1 MSAPQKT
8 PPASP
13 QKGERREVFS
23 SRTVFILAAIGS
35 AVGLGNIWRFP
46 YVAYDNGGGAF
57 LIPYAIALLTAG
69 IPLLFLDF
77 AIGHR
82 YRGSAPLAFRRFK
95 KQTETIGWI
104 QVGIAFFITI
114 YYAAIIG
121 WAALYAFKSLNKAWG
136 SDPDTYFFSDFL
148 NFDSEAVV
156 SMDIVPQIA
165 IALFIVWIAAIAV
178 LAIGVDKGIGRV
190 TMVFMPL
197 LVIIFLIVVIQAV
210 LLPGAEIGLDAL
222 FTPNWEALKNPTVW
236 IAAYGQIFF
245 SLSVGFGIMLT
256 YSSYLKPRTNL
267 TNTGLV
273 TGFANSSFE
282 VLAGIGVFAALGFMA
297 ANAGVGVD
305 EVATSGIGL
314 AFVAFPAIIN
324 EMPLGGLFGF
334 LFFSSLTIA
343 GFTSLFSLLEVVVS
357 AVKDKF
363 GLNRKATA
371 IGVGVVMALLSLGL
385 FSTTSGLATLDIMDK
400 FTNNIGIVAVA
411 LIAVVSIDWVLRRID
426 EFSTHLNAISAFKV
440 NTIWRISVVNITTL
454 VLGSTLALELTS
466 LINEPYGGYTD
477 LQNGLFGWGVLAV
490 ILVAAFLLPMVSWP
504 KGTLVDGPPG
514 SDFGVLPEFKRT
526 LHRPRRWASNEP
538 ISPFDANED
547 ASRFPTVAITNPE
560 AKES

>member
-1 MSAPQKT
+1 MGTFNSPLCMTGDTDMST
-8 PPASP
+8 PHKAASDHSH
-13 QKGERREVFS
+13 KGQRREVFS
-23 SRTVFILAAIGS
+23 SRSVFILAAIGS

-57 LIPYAIALLTAG
+57 LVPYLIALLTAG

-77 AIGHR
+77 ALGHR

-95 KQTETIGWI
+95 KQTEAIGWI

-121 WAALYAFKSLNKAWG
+121 WAGLYAVKSFTKAWG

-148 NFDSEAVV
+148 QFDETSVF
-156 SMDIVPQIA
+156 SLDIVPQVAIA
-165 IALFIVWIAAIAV
+165 IFLVWIAAIAV
-178 LAIGVDKGIGRV
+178 LAVGVDKGIGRAN
-190 TMVFMPL
+190 MIFMPV
-197 LVIIFLIVVIQAV
+197 LVIIFIIVVIQAV
-210 LLPGAEIGLDAL
+210 FLPGASAGLDAL
-222 FTPNWEALKNPTVW
+222 FTPNWEALKDPTVW

-267 TNTGLV
+267 TGTGLV

-297 ANAGVGVD
+297 QNAGVGVD

-324 EMPLGGLFGF
+324 EMPFGVLFGF
-334 LFFSSLTIA
+334 FFFTTLTLA
-343 GFTSLFSLLEVVVS
+343 GFTSLFSLLEVVIS

-363 GLNRKATA
+363 NMSRKAAA
-371 IGVGVVMALLSLGL
+371 IGVGTFMAILSLAL

-400 FTNNIGIVAVA
+400 FTNNIGIVAIA
-411 LIAVVSIDWVLRRID
+411 LIAVVVIDWIYRRID
-426 EFSTHLNAISAFKV
+426 EFALHLNAISSFKV
-440 NTIWRISVVNITTL
+440 NTVWRICVVNVTTL
-454 VLGSTLALELTS
+454 VLGYNLFQELITLVD
-466 LINEPYGGYTD
+466 EPYGGYTL
-477 LQNGLFGWGVLAV
+477 LQNGLYGWGVIGIIA
-490 ILVAAFLLPMVSWP
+490 LVAIIGPLIPWP
-504 KGTLVDGPPG
+504 QGTLVDGPPG
-514 SDFGVLPEFKRT
+514 SDFGVEPEFRRV
-526 LHRPRRWASNEP
+526 LHRPRRWDSNDP
-538 ISPFDANED
+538 VVPFDSERKA
-547 ASRFPTVAITNPE
+547 
-560 AKES
+560 

>member
-1 MSAPQKT
+1 MSTPQK
-8 PPASP
+8 A
-13 QKGERREVFS
+13 ERREVFS
-23 SRTVFILAAIGS
+23 SRSVFILAAIGS

-57 LIPYAIALLTAG
+57 LIPYLIALLTAG

-77 AIGHR
+77 ALGHR

-95 KQTETIGWI
+95 KQTEAIGWI

-121 WAALYAFKSLNKAWG
+121 WAGLYAVKSFTKAWG

-148 NFDSEAVV
+148 QFDETAVF
-156 SMDIVPQIA
+156 SLDIVPQIA

-178 LAIGVDKGIGRV
+178 LAVGVDKGIGRAN
-190 TMVFMPL
+190 MIFMPV
-197 LVIIFLIVVIQAV
+197 LVIIFIIVVIQAV
-210 LLPGAEIGLDAL
+210 FLPGAAAGLDAL
-222 FTPNWEALKNPTVW
+222 FTPNWEALKDPTVW

-267 TNTGLV
+267 TGTGLV

-297 ANAGVGVD
+297 QNAGVGVD

-314 AFVAFPAIIN
+314 AFVAFPTIIN
-324 EMPLGGLFGF
+324 QMPFGVLFGF
-334 LFFSSLTIA
+334 LFFTTLTLA
-343 GFTSLFSLLEVVVS
+343 GFTSLFSLLEVVIS

-363 GLNRKATA
+363 NMSRKGAA
-371 IGVGVVMALLSLGL
+371 ISVGVVMAVLSLGL

-400 FTNNIGIVAVA
+400 FTNNIGIVAIA
-411 LIAVVSIDWVLRRID
+411 LIAVVVIDWIYRRID
-426 EFSTHLNAISAFKV
+426 EFSLHLNAISSFKV
-440 NTIWRISVVNITTL
+440 NTVWRICVVNVTTL
-454 VLGSTLALELTS
+454 VLGYNLLQELITLVD
-466 LINEPYGGYTD
+466 EPYGGYTL
-477 LQNGLFGWGVLAV
+477 LQNGLYGWGVIGLIVVLAIV
-490 ILVAAFLLPMVSWP
+490 GPLIPWP
-504 KGTLVDGPPG
+504 QGTLVDGPPG
-514 SDFGVLPEFKRT
+514 SDFGVEPEFRRV
-526 LHRPRRWASNEP
+526 LHRPRRWASNDP
-538 ISPFDANED
+538 VVAFDSEGK
-547 ASRFPTVAITNPE
+547 S
-560 AKES
+560 K